1 MCPKPQLTFSKFW
14 VDNVFPLICVCVGGG
29 VMQKNLLF
37 GSYIGKFIK
46 VFWLS
51 VSELAYEE
59 PEAVTRSWLILY
71 MDLQRQVSYSPV

>member
-29 VMQKNLLF
+29 NAEILAIWLLYWKIYK
-37 GSYIGKFIK
+37 GL
-46 VFWLS
+46 WLS